1 MFLLLFLYLALQ
13 LIIGVFHLDMSFI
26 CWFRLSVFFSVFH
39 GFFVFEEVRVGDKGS
54 GDNTM
59 VDV

>member
-13 LIIGVFHLDMSFI
+13 LITGVFHLDMSI
-26 CWFRLSVFFSVFH
+26 CWFRVSVSFSMFH
-39 GFFVFEEVRVGDKGS
+39 GFFVGEEVRVGDKGS
-54 GDNTM
+54 GDNTT